1 VSDVDSDRAL
11 VERANRGAADALEQL
26 YLRHRNW
33 VITVAYRFTG
43 EREEALDVLQDT
55 FAYLFGKFPG
65 FVLNARLR
73 TFLYPV
79 VKNLCID
86 RLRKRHPTLDVDALA
101 DHLPAP
107 LAPADAD
114 LHRLLQRVSPHAR
127 EVLLLRFVDDL
138 SLEQIATALN
148 LPLGTVKSRLHHALE
163 TLRREMV
170 MTGNAKPA
178 R

>member
-1 VSDVDSDRAL
+1 MSDVDSDRAL

-33 VITVAYRFTG
+33 VITIAYRFTG
-43 EREEALDVLQDT
+43 EREQALDVLQDT
-55 FAYLFGKFPG
+55 FAYLFSKFPG
-65 FVLNARLR
+65 FALTAQLR

-86 RLRKRHPTLDVDALA
+86 RLRKRRPTLDVDALA

-107 LAPADAD
+107 PAPTEAD
-114 LHRLLQRVSPHAR
+114 LHRLLQRVPPHAR

-138 SLEQIATALN
+138 SMEQIAAALN
-148 LPLGTVKSRLHHALE
+148 VPLGTVKSRLHTALE
-163 TLRREMV
+163 TLRREMA
-170 MTGNAKPA
+170 MTGHAE